1 MSSKIYKFLDMFN
14 RIIENGYLGWLLQR
28 VTAII
33 LFVCGAIHILYIA
46 FTVERIPPN
55 PFIFYSILLSAG
67 VYHTLNGLKT
77 VLAEWGYG
85 LSRTI
90 SLNVV
95 FFIIGIVIWLF
106 GVSALYM
113 IYG

>member
-1 MSSKIYKFLDMFN
+1 MFN

-28 VTAII
+28 VTVII

-67 VYHTLNGLKT
+67 VYHALNGLKT